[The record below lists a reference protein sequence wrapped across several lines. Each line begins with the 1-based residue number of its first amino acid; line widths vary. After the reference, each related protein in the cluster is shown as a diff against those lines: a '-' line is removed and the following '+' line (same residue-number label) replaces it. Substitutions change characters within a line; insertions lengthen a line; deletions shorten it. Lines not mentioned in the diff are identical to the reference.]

1 MIEVEPNNVGV
12 ICPYL
17 DCRKQVWFYMKE
29 FVSRLLNPDV
39 SLGASDYYVPMLFFD
54 ILCLL
59 TMVFGVSS
67 FGVGYLVN
75 TLIQ

>member
-1 MIEVEPNNVGV
+1 M
-12 ICPYL
+12 
-17 DCRKQVWFYMKE
+17 WFYIKE